1 MKDKLQIMVFV
12 LILVCIVTGLVFL
25 IDKSEESY
33 KYKVLDGRGN
43 LFKTNNIEY
52 MERCIEFKTICC
64 EELTRVC
71 GTYTIKENKNYNNK

>member
-1 MKDKLQIMVFV
+1 MRDKLQIMVFV